1 MNTISWAD
9 KTHEFQCFDAPG
21 TWADNSGKKT
31 VWRGQLKNQ
40 FNCPN
45 SVREIMR

>member
-21 TWADNSGKKT
+21 KWADNSGKKQFEEDS
-31 VWRGQLKNQ
+31 WRINLTAQIQ
-40 FNCPN
+40 
-45 SVREIMR
+45 